1 MSAFARDD
9 QGRLCAGGMPL
20 GDIAASHGS
29 PLYVYSGDGI
39 RDDYRR
45 FAAAVAPVDGSVHF
59 ALKANSALG
68 VIGLLARHGAG
79 ADIVSGGEMARALA
93 AGIPAEKIVFS
104 GVGKSAE
111 EIGAALDAGIGQI
124 NAESPQE
131 VEAISQI
138 AAARGVQA
146 PVALRVNV
154 DVAPKTHA
162 KISTGQR
169 STKFG
174 VSTSQNEAAG
184 LYRKMAAD
192 PHIRPAGLA
201 VHIGS
206 QIMELNPFERAYSAL
221 LSFGTALRDGG
232 LEVPVLDLGGG
243 IGVDYQDGM
252 PTDFTAYGELVS
264 RLFADSGF
272 RLGFE
277 PGRSIVANNGV
288 LLTRVIYVKDG
299 DNKRFAIVDG
309 AMNDLLRPTLYE
321 AHHDI
326 RPVGPEGAIEGPA
339 DIVGPVCETGDYL
352 GLDRMMPS
360 LAAGDCLAVM
370 SSGAYG
376 AVMASSYNTRPPAG
390 EVMVLDGK
398 SISCGVGA
406 TSPNFLP
413 KKSSPTS
420 VRDRGSE
427 GAAGDRIGAHR
438 HRHRRLEPF
447 TKNNLGEKFA
457 GHRRTD
463 HAVVGL
469 YDVAAKR
476 ITACRQDRHLERRR
490 VRIDCRPVHQLAAQP
505 QCVTGIIGLQIDNL
519 QLVCLRLH
527 RQPRLVEH
535 ADQAR
540 HIGRDRGPLC
550 HRTDGNTENH
560 YEDDQRRQHSAD
572 GTPHFTGIRFG
583 HQHRRFSLP
592 DMRADRTAHRLAA
605 VANTFAVDAKHGL
618 AIRAGEK
625 HRPCVVS
632 W

>member
-174 VSTSQNEAAG
+174 VSTSQNEAAD

-206 QIMELNPFERAYSAL
+206 QILELDPFERAYSAL
-221 LSFGTALRDGG
+221 LSFGTALRDEG

-243 IGVDYQDGM
+243 IGVDYQDGT

-272 RLGFE
+272 QLGFE

-299 DNKRFAIVDG
+299 DNKRFAIVDA

-360 LAAGDCLAVM
+360 LATGDCLAVM
-370 SSGAYG
+370 SAGAYG

-390 EVMVLDGK
+390 EVMVLDGEVH
-398 SISCGVGA
+398 I
-406 TSPNFLP
+406 L
-413 KKSSPTS
+413 
-420 VRDRGSE
+420 
-427 GAAGDRIGAHR
+427 
-438 HRHRRLEPF
+438 RR
-447 TKNNLGEKFA
+447 
-457 GHRRTD
+457 RR
-463 HAVVGL
+463 
-469 YDVAAKR
+469 DVAA
-476 ITACRQDRHLERRR
+476 L
-490 VRIDCRPVHQLAAQP
+490 LAEE
-505 QCVTGIIGLQIDNL
+505 IIPD
-519 QLVCLRLH
+519 
-527 RQPRLVEH
+527 
-535 ADQAR
+535 
-540 HIGRDRGPLC
+540 
-550 HRTDGNTENH
+550 
-560 YEDDQRRQHSAD
+560 
-572 GTPHFTGIRFG
+572 FG
-583 HQHRRFSLP
+583 
-592 DMRADRTAHRLAA
+592 
-605 VANTFAVDAKHGL
+605 
-618 AIRAGEK
+618 
-625 HRPCVVS
+625 
-632 W
+632 

>member
-45 FAAAVAPVDGSVHF
+45 FAAAVAPVDGAVHF

-68 VIGLLARHGAG
+68 VIGLLARNGAG

-138 AAARGVQA
+138 AAARGMQA

-174 VSTSQNEAAG
+174 VSTSQNEAAD

-192 PHIRPAGLA
+192 PNIRPAGLA

-206 QIMELNPFERAYSAL
+206 QIMELDPFERAYTAL
-221 LSFGTALRDGG
+221 LSFGTALRDEG

-243 IGVDYQDGM
+243 IGVDYQDGT

-299 DNKRFAIVDG
+299 DNKRFAIVDA

-370 SSGAYG
+370 SAGAYG

-390 EVMVLDGK
+390 EVMVLDGD
-398 SISCGVGA
+398 VHV
-406 TSPNFLP
+406 L
-413 KKSSPTS
+413 
-420 VRDRGSE
+420 
-427 GAAGDRIGAHR
+427 
-438 HRHRRLEPF
+438 RR
-447 TKNNLGEKFA
+447 
-457 GHRRTD
+457 RR
-463 HAVVGL
+463 
-469 YDVAAKR
+469 DVAE
-476 ITACRQDRHLERRR
+476 L
-490 VRIDCRPVHQLAAQP
+490 LAEE
-505 QCVTGIIGLQIDNL
+505 IIPD
-519 QLVCLRLH
+519 
-527 RQPRLVEH
+527 
-535 ADQAR
+535 
-540 HIGRDRGPLC
+540 
-550 HRTDGNTENH
+550 
-560 YEDDQRRQHSAD
+560 
-572 GTPHFTGIRFG
+572 FG
-583 HQHRRFSLP
+583 
-592 DMRADRTAHRLAA
+592 
-605 VANTFAVDAKHGL
+605 
-618 AIRAGEK
+618 
-625 HRPCVVS
+625 
-632 W
+632 

>member
-29 PLYVYSGDGI
+29 PLYIYSGDGI

-174 VSTSQNEAAG
+174 VSTSQNEAAD

-206 QIMELNPFERAYSAL
+206 QILELDPFERAYSAL
-221 LSFGTALRDGG
+221 LSFGTALRDEG

-243 IGVDYQDGM
+243 IGVDYQDGT

-272 RLGFE
+272 QLGFE

-299 DNKRFAIVDG
+299 DNKRFAIVDA

-370 SSGAYG
+370 SAGAYG

-390 EVMVLDGK
+390 EVMVLDGEVH
-398 SISCGVGA
+398 I
-406 TSPNFLP
+406 L
-413 KKSSPTS
+413 
-420 VRDRGSE
+420 
-427 GAAGDRIGAHR
+427 
-438 HRHRRLEPF
+438 RR
-447 TKNNLGEKFA
+447 
-457 GHRRTD
+457 RR
-463 HAVVGL
+463 
-469 YDVAAKR
+469 DVAE
-476 ITACRQDRHLERRR
+476 L
-490 VRIDCRPVHQLAAQP
+490 LAEE
-505 QCVTGIIGLQIDNL
+505 IIPD
-519 QLVCLRLH
+519 
-527 RQPRLVEH
+527 
-535 ADQAR
+535 
-540 HIGRDRGPLC
+540 
-550 HRTDGNTENH
+550 
-560 YEDDQRRQHSAD
+560 
-572 GTPHFTGIRFG
+572 FG
-583 HQHRRFSLP
+583 
-592 DMRADRTAHRLAA
+592 
-605 VANTFAVDAKHGL
+605 
-618 AIRAGEK
+618 
-625 HRPCVVS
+625 
-632 W
+632 

>member
-174 VSTSQNEAAG
+174 VSTSQNEAAD

-206 QIMELNPFERAYSAL
+206 QILELDPFERAYSAL
-221 LSFGTALRDGG
+221 LSFGTALRDEG

-243 IGVDYQDGM
+243 IGVDYQDGT

-264 RLFADSGF
+264 RLFAGSGF

-299 DNKRFAIVDG
+299 DNKRFAIVDA

-370 SSGAYG
+370 SAGAYG

-390 EVMVLDGK
+390 EVMVLDGEVH
-398 SISCGVGA
+398 I
-406 TSPNFLP
+406 L
-413 KKSSPTS
+413 
-420 VRDRGSE
+420 
-427 GAAGDRIGAHR
+427 
-438 HRHRRLEPF
+438 RR
-447 TKNNLGEKFA
+447 
-457 GHRRTD
+457 RR
-463 HAVVGL
+463 
-469 YDVAAKR
+469 DVAE
-476 ITACRQDRHLERRR
+476 L
-490 VRIDCRPVHQLAAQP
+490 LAEE
-505 QCVTGIIGLQIDNL
+505 IIPD
-519 QLVCLRLH
+519 
-527 RQPRLVEH
+527 
-535 ADQAR
+535 
-540 HIGRDRGPLC
+540 
-550 HRTDGNTENH
+550 
-560 YEDDQRRQHSAD
+560 
-572 GTPHFTGIRFG
+572 FG
-583 HQHRRFSLP
+583 
-592 DMRADRTAHRLAA
+592 
-605 VANTFAVDAKHGL
+605 
-618 AIRAGEK
+618 
-625 HRPCVVS
+625 
-632 W
+632 

>member
-174 VSTSQNEAAG
+174 VSTSQNEAAD

-206 QIMELNPFERAYSAL
+206 QIMELDPFERAYSAL
-221 LSFGTALRDGG
+221 LSFGTALRDEG

-243 IGVDYQDGM
+243 IGVDYQDGT

-264 RLFADSGF
+264 RLFAGSGF

-299 DNKRFAIVDG
+299 DNKRFAIVDA

-370 SSGAYG
+370 SAGAYG

-390 EVMVLDGK
+390 EVMVLDGEVH
-398 SISCGVGA
+398 I
-406 TSPNFLP
+406 L
-413 KKSSPTS
+413 
-420 VRDRGSE
+420 
-427 GAAGDRIGAHR
+427 
-438 HRHRRLEPF
+438 RR
-447 TKNNLGEKFA
+447 
-457 GHRRTD
+457 RR
-463 HAVVGL
+463 
-469 YDVAAKR
+469 DVAE
-476 ITACRQDRHLERRR
+476 L
-490 VRIDCRPVHQLAAQP
+490 LAEE
-505 QCVTGIIGLQIDNL
+505 IIPD
-519 QLVCLRLH
+519 
-527 RQPRLVEH
+527 
-535 ADQAR
+535 
-540 HIGRDRGPLC
+540 
-550 HRTDGNTENH
+550 
-560 YEDDQRRQHSAD
+560 
-572 GTPHFTGIRFG
+572 FG
-583 HQHRRFSLP
+583 
-592 DMRADRTAHRLAA
+592 
-605 VANTFAVDAKHGL
+605 
-618 AIRAGEK
+618 
-625 HRPCVVS
+625 
-632 W
+632 

>member
-45 FAAAVAPVDGSVHF
+45 FAAAVAPVDGAVHF

-174 VSTSQNEAAG
+174 VSTSQNEAAE
-184 LYRKMAAD
+184 LYREMAAD

-206 QIMELNPFERAYSAL
+206 QIMELDPFERAYSAL
-221 LSFGTALRDGG
+221 LSFGTALRDEG

-243 IGVDYQDGM
+243 IGVDYQHGT
-252 PTDFTAYGELVS
+252 PTDFNAYGELVS

-299 DNKRFAIVDG
+299 DNKRFAIVDA

-326 RPVGPEGAIEGPA
+326 QPVGPEGPIEGPA

-370 SSGAYG
+370 SAGAYG
-376 AVMASSYNTRPPAG
+376 AVMASNYNTRPPAG
-390 EVMVLDGK
+390 EVMVLDGD
-398 SISCGVGA
+398 IHI
-406 TSPNFLP
+406 L
-413 KKSSPTS
+413 
-420 VRDRGSE
+420 
-427 GAAGDRIGAHR
+427 
-438 HRHRRLEPF
+438 RR
-447 TKNNLGEKFA
+447 
-457 GHRRTD
+457 RR
-463 HAVVGL
+463 
-469 YDVAAKR
+469 DVAE
-476 ITACRQDRHLERRR
+476 L
-490 VRIDCRPVHQLAAQP
+490 LAEE
-505 QCVTGIIGLQIDNL
+505 IIPD
-519 QLVCLRLH
+519 
-527 RQPRLVEH
+527 
-535 ADQAR
+535 
-540 HIGRDRGPLC
+540 
-550 HRTDGNTENH
+550 
-560 YEDDQRRQHSAD
+560 
-572 GTPHFTGIRFG
+572 FG
-583 HQHRRFSLP
+583 
-592 DMRADRTAHRLAA
+592 
-605 VANTFAVDAKHGL
+605 
-618 AIRAGEK
+618 
-625 HRPCVVS
+625 
-632 W
+632 

>member
-9 QGRLCAGGMPL
+9 QGQLCAGGMPL
-20 GDIAASHGS
+20 GDIATSHGS

-138 AAARGVQA
+138 AAARSVQA

-206 QIMELNPFERAYSAL
+206 QILELDPFERAYSAL
-221 LSFGTALRDGG
+221 LSFGTALRDEG

-243 IGVDYQDGM
+243 IGVDYQDGT

-272 RLGFE
+272 QLGLE

-299 DNKRFAIVDG
+299 DNKRFAIVDA

-326 RPVGPEGAIEGPA
+326 LPVGPEGAIEGPA

-370 SSGAYG
+370 SAGAYG

-390 EVMVLDGK
+390 EVMVVDGEVH
-398 SISCGVGA
+398 I
-406 TSPNFLP
+406 L
-413 KKSSPTS
+413 
-420 VRDRGSE
+420 
-427 GAAGDRIGAHR
+427 
-438 HRHRRLEPF
+438 RR
-447 TKNNLGEKFA
+447 
-457 GHRRTD
+457 RR
-463 HAVVGL
+463 
-469 YDVAAKR
+469 DVAE
-476 ITACRQDRHLERRR
+476 L
-490 VRIDCRPVHQLAAQP
+490 LAEE
-505 QCVTGIIGLQIDNL
+505 IIPD
-519 QLVCLRLH
+519 
-527 RQPRLVEH
+527 
-535 ADQAR
+535 
-540 HIGRDRGPLC
+540 
-550 HRTDGNTENH
+550 
-560 YEDDQRRQHSAD
+560 
-572 GTPHFTGIRFG
+572 FG
-583 HQHRRFSLP
+583 
-592 DMRADRTAHRLAA
+592 
-605 VANTFAVDAKHGL
+605 
-618 AIRAGEK
+618 
-625 HRPCVVS
+625 
-632 W
+632 

>member
-174 VSTSQNEAAG
+174 VSTSQNEAAD

-206 QIMELNPFERAYSAL
+206 QILELDPFERAYSAL
-221 LSFGTALRDGG
+221 LSFGTALRDEG

-243 IGVDYQDGM
+243 IGVDYQDAT
-252 PTDFTAYGELVS
+252 PTDFTTYGELVS

-272 RLGFE
+272 QLGFE

-299 DNKRFAIVDG
+299 DNKRFAIVDA

-370 SSGAYG
+370 SAGAYG

-390 EVMVLDGK
+390 EVMVLDGEVH
-398 SISCGVGA
+398 I
-406 TSPNFLP
+406 L
-413 KKSSPTS
+413 
-420 VRDRGSE
+420 
-427 GAAGDRIGAHR
+427 
-438 HRHRRLEPF
+438 RR
-447 TKNNLGEKFA
+447 
-457 GHRRTD
+457 RR
-463 HAVVGL
+463 
-469 YDVAAKR
+469 DVAE
-476 ITACRQDRHLERRR
+476 L
-490 VRIDCRPVHQLAAQP
+490 LAEE
-505 QCVTGIIGLQIDNL
+505 IIPD
-519 QLVCLRLH
+519 
-527 RQPRLVEH
+527 
-535 ADQAR
+535 
-540 HIGRDRGPLC
+540 
-550 HRTDGNTENH
+550 
-560 YEDDQRRQHSAD
+560 
-572 GTPHFTGIRFG
+572 FG
-583 HQHRRFSLP
+583 
-592 DMRADRTAHRLAA
+592 
-605 VANTFAVDAKHGL
+605 
-618 AIRAGEK
+618 
-625 HRPCVVS
+625 
-632 W
+632 

>member
-68 VIGLLARHGAG
+68 VIGLLAQHGAG

-111 EIGAALDAGIGQI
+111 EINAALDAGISQI

-206 QIMELNPFERAYSAL
+206 QITELNPFERAYSAL
-221 LSFGTALRDGG
+221 LSFGTALRDEG
-232 LEVPVLDLGGG
+232 LKVPVLDLGGG
-243 IGVDYQDGM
+243 IGVDYQDGT

-272 RLGFE
+272 QLGFE

-299 DNKRFAIVDG
+299 DNKRFAIVDA

-370 SSGAYG
+370 SAGAYG

-390 EVMVLDGK
+390 EVMVLDGEVH
-398 SISCGVGA
+398 I
-406 TSPNFLP
+406 L
-413 KKSSPTS
+413 
-420 VRDRGSE
+420 
-427 GAAGDRIGAHR
+427 
-438 HRHRRLEPF
+438 RR
-447 TKNNLGEKFA
+447 
-457 GHRRTD
+457 RR
-463 HAVVGL
+463 
-469 YDVAAKR
+469 DVAE
-476 ITACRQDRHLERRR
+476 L
-490 VRIDCRPVHQLAAQP
+490 LAEE
-505 QCVTGIIGLQIDNL
+505 IIPD
-519 QLVCLRLH
+519 
-527 RQPRLVEH
+527 
-535 ADQAR
+535 
-540 HIGRDRGPLC
+540 
-550 HRTDGNTENH
+550 
-560 YEDDQRRQHSAD
+560 
-572 GTPHFTGIRFG
+572 FG
-583 HQHRRFSLP
+583 
-592 DMRADRTAHRLAA
+592 
-605 VANTFAVDAKHGL
+605 
-618 AIRAGEK
+618 
-625 HRPCVVS
+625 
-632 W
+632 

>member
-9 QGRLCAGGMPL
+9 QGRLCAGGMSL

-29 PLYVYSGDGI
+29 PLYVYSGNGI
-39 RDDYRR
+39 LDDYRR

-111 EIGAALDAGIGQI
+111 EMGAALDAGIGQI

-174 VSTSQNEAAG
+174 VSTSQNEAAD

-206 QIMELNPFERAYSAL
+206 QILELDPFERAYSAL
-221 LSFGTALRDGG
+221 LSFGTALRDEG

-243 IGVDYQDGM
+243 IGVDYQDGT

-272 RLGFE
+272 QLGFE

-299 DNKRFAIVDG
+299 DNKRFAIVDA

-370 SSGAYG
+370 SAGAYG

-390 EVMVLDGK
+390 EVMVLDGEVH
-398 SISCGVGA
+398 I
-406 TSPNFLP
+406 L
-413 KKSSPTS
+413 
-420 VRDRGSE
+420 
-427 GAAGDRIGAHR
+427 
-438 HRHRRLEPF
+438 RR
-447 TKNNLGEKFA
+447 
-457 GHRRTD
+457 RR
-463 HAVVGL
+463 
-469 YDVAAKR
+469 DVAE
-476 ITACRQDRHLERRR
+476 L
-490 VRIDCRPVHQLAAQP
+490 LAEE
-505 QCVTGIIGLQIDNL
+505 IIPD
-519 QLVCLRLH
+519 
-527 RQPRLVEH
+527 
-535 ADQAR
+535 
-540 HIGRDRGPLC
+540 
-550 HRTDGNTENH
+550 
-560 YEDDQRRQHSAD
+560 
-572 GTPHFTGIRFG
+572 FG
-583 HQHRRFSLP
+583 
-592 DMRADRTAHRLAA
+592 
-605 VANTFAVDAKHGL
+605 
-618 AIRAGEK
+618 
-625 HRPCVVS
+625 
-632 W
+632 

>member
-1 MSAFARDD
+1 MSAFARDA

-174 VSTSQNEAAG
+174 VSTSQNEAAD

-206 QIMELNPFERAYSAL
+206 QILELDPFERAYSAL
-221 LSFGTALRDGG
+221 LSFGTALRDEG

-243 IGVDYQDGM
+243 IGVDYQDGT

-272 RLGFE
+272 QLGFE

-299 DNKRFAIVDG
+299 DNKRFAIVDA

-370 SSGAYG
+370 SAGAYG

-390 EVMVLDGK
+390 EVMVLDGEVH
-398 SISCGVGA
+398 I
-406 TSPNFLP
+406 L
-413 KKSSPTS
+413 
-420 VRDRGSE
+420 
-427 GAAGDRIGAHR
+427 
-438 HRHRRLEPF
+438 RR
-447 TKNNLGEKFA
+447 
-457 GHRRTD
+457 RR
-463 HAVVGL
+463 
-469 YDVAAKR
+469 DVAE
-476 ITACRQDRHLERRR
+476 L
-490 VRIDCRPVHQLAAQP
+490 LAEE
-505 QCVTGIIGLQIDNL
+505 IIPD
-519 QLVCLRLH
+519 
-527 RQPRLVEH
+527 
-535 ADQAR
+535 
-540 HIGRDRGPLC
+540 
-550 HRTDGNTENH
+550 
-560 YEDDQRRQHSAD
+560 
-572 GTPHFTGIRFG
+572 FG
-583 HQHRRFSLP
+583 
-592 DMRADRTAHRLAA
+592 
-605 VANTFAVDAKHGL
+605 
-618 AIRAGEK
+618 
-625 HRPCVVS
+625 
-632 W
+632 

>member
-1 MSAFARDD
+1 MSAFTRDD
-9 QGRLCAGGMPL
+9 QGRLCSGGMPL
-20 GDIAASHGS
+20 GDIAAGHGS

-68 VIGLLARHGAG
+68 VIALLAKNGAG

-138 AAARGVQA
+138 AAARGIQA

-174 VSTSQNEAAG
+174 VSTSQNEAAD

-192 PHIRPAGLA
+192 AHIRPAGLA

-206 QIMELNPFERAYSAL
+206 QIMELDPFERAYSAL
-221 LSFGTALRDGG
+221 LSFGTALREEG

-243 IGVDYQDGM
+243 IGVDYQHGT

-288 LLTRVIYVKDG
+288 LLTRVIYVKNG
-299 DNKRFAIVDG
+299 DNKRFVIVDA

-326 RPVGPEGAIEGPA
+326 RPVGPEGAVEGPA

-352 GLDRMMPS
+352 GLDRMMPA
-360 LAAGDCLAVM
+360 LVHGDCLAVM
-370 SSGAYG
+370 SAGAYG

-390 EVMVLDGK
+390 EVMVLDGEVH
-398 SISCGVGA
+398 I
-406 TSPNFLP
+406 L
-413 KKSSPTS
+413 
-420 VRDRGSE
+420 
-427 GAAGDRIGAHR
+427 
-438 HRHRRLEPF
+438 
-447 TKNNLGEKFA
+447 
-457 GHRRTD
+457 
-463 HAVVGL
+463 
-469 YDVAAKR
+469 
-476 ITACRQDRHLERRR
+476 RRR
-490 VRIDCRPVHQLAAQP
+490 RDIAELLAEEA
-505 QCVTGIIGLQIDNL
+505 V
-519 QLVCLRLH
+519 
-527 RQPRLVEH
+527 
-535 ADQAR
+535 
-540 HIGRDRGPLC
+540 
-550 HRTDGNTENH
+550 
-560 YEDDQRRQHSAD
+560 
-572 GTPHFTGIRFG
+572 
-583 HQHRRFSLP
+583 P
-592 DMRADRTAHRLAA
+592 DL
-605 VANTFAVDAKHGL
+605 G
-618 AIRAGEK
+618 
-625 HRPCVVS
+625 
-632 W
+632 

>member
-45 FAAAVAPVDGSVHF
+45 FAAAVAPIDGSVHF

-174 VSTSQNEAAG
+174 VSTSQNEAAD

-206 QIMELNPFERAYSAL
+206 QILELDPFERAYSAL
-221 LSFGTALRDGG
+221 LSFGTALRDEG

-243 IGVDYQDGM
+243 IGVDYQDGT

-272 RLGFE
+272 QLGFE

-299 DNKRFAIVDG
+299 DNKRFAIVDA

-370 SSGAYG
+370 SAGAYG

-390 EVMVLDGK
+390 EVMVLDGEVH
-398 SISCGVGA
+398 I
-406 TSPNFLP
+406 L
-413 KKSSPTS
+413 
-420 VRDRGSE
+420 
-427 GAAGDRIGAHR
+427 
-438 HRHRRLEPF
+438 RR
-447 TKNNLGEKFA
+447 
-457 GHRRTD
+457 RR
-463 HAVVGL
+463 
-469 YDVAAKR
+469 DVAE
-476 ITACRQDRHLERRR
+476 L
-490 VRIDCRPVHQLAAQP
+490 LAEE
-505 QCVTGIIGLQIDNL
+505 IIPD
-519 QLVCLRLH
+519 
-527 RQPRLVEH
+527 
-535 ADQAR
+535 
-540 HIGRDRGPLC
+540 
-550 HRTDGNTENH
+550 
-560 YEDDQRRQHSAD
+560 
-572 GTPHFTGIRFG
+572 FG
-583 HQHRRFSLP
+583 
-592 DMRADRTAHRLAA
+592 
-605 VANTFAVDAKHGL
+605 
-618 AIRAGEK
+618 
-625 HRPCVVS
+625 
-632 W
+632 

>member
-68 VIGLLARHGAG
+68 VIGLLAQHGAG

-138 AAARGVQA
+138 AEARGVQA

-174 VSTSQNEAAG
+174 VSTSQNEAAD

-206 QIMELNPFERAYSAL
+206 QLLELDPFERAYSAL
-221 LSFGTALRDGG
+221 LSFGTALRDEG

-243 IGVDYQDGM
+243 IGVDYQDGT

-299 DNKRFAIVDG
+299 DNKRFAIVDAG
-309 AMNDLLRPTLYE
+309 MNDLLRPTLYE

-370 SSGAYG
+370 SAGAYG

-390 EVMVLDGK
+390 EVMVLDGEVH
-398 SISCGVGA
+398 I
-406 TSPNFLP
+406 L
-413 KKSSPTS
+413 
-420 VRDRGSE
+420 
-427 GAAGDRIGAHR
+427 
-438 HRHRRLEPF
+438 RR
-447 TKNNLGEKFA
+447 
-457 GHRRTD
+457 RR
-463 HAVVGL
+463 
-469 YDVAAKR
+469 DVAE
-476 ITACRQDRHLERRR
+476 L
-490 VRIDCRPVHQLAAQP
+490 LAEE
-505 QCVTGIIGLQIDNL
+505 IIPD
-519 QLVCLRLH
+519 
-527 RQPRLVEH
+527 
-535 ADQAR
+535 
-540 HIGRDRGPLC
+540 
-550 HRTDGNTENH
+550 
-560 YEDDQRRQHSAD
+560 
-572 GTPHFTGIRFG
+572 FG
-583 HQHRRFSLP
+583 
-592 DMRADRTAHRLAA
+592 
-605 VANTFAVDAKHGL
+605 
-618 AIRAGEK
+618 
-625 HRPCVVS
+625 
-632 W
+632 

>member
-111 EIGAALDAGIGQI
+111 EISAALDAGISQI

-174 VSTSQNEAAG
+174 VSTSQNEAAD

-206 QIMELNPFERAYSAL
+206 QILELDPFERAYSAL
-221 LSFGTALRDGG
+221 LSFGTALRDEG

-243 IGVDYQDGM
+243 IGVDYQDGT

-264 RLFADSGF
+264 RLFAGTGF
-272 RLGFE
+272 QLGFE

-299 DNKRFAIVDG
+299 DNKRFAIVDA

-370 SSGAYG
+370 SAGAYG

-390 EVMVLDGK
+390 EVMVLDGEVH
-398 SISCGVGA
+398 I
-406 TSPNFLP
+406 L
-413 KKSSPTS
+413 
-420 VRDRGSE
+420 
-427 GAAGDRIGAHR
+427 
-438 HRHRRLEPF
+438 RR
-447 TKNNLGEKFA
+447 
-457 GHRRTD
+457 RR
-463 HAVVGL
+463 
-469 YDVAAKR
+469 DVAE
-476 ITACRQDRHLERRR
+476 L
-490 VRIDCRPVHQLAAQP
+490 LAEE
-505 QCVTGIIGLQIDNL
+505 IIPD
-519 QLVCLRLH
+519 
-527 RQPRLVEH
+527 
-535 ADQAR
+535 
-540 HIGRDRGPLC
+540 
-550 HRTDGNTENH
+550 
-560 YEDDQRRQHSAD
+560 
-572 GTPHFTGIRFG
+572 FG
-583 HQHRRFSLP
+583 
-592 DMRADRTAHRLAA
+592 
-605 VANTFAVDAKHGL
+605 
-618 AIRAGEK
+618 
-625 HRPCVVS
+625 
-632 W
+632 

>member
-174 VSTSQNEAAG
+174 VSTSQNEAAD

-206 QIMELNPFERAYSAL
+206 QILELDPFERAYSAL
-221 LSFGTALRDGG
+221 LSFGTALRDEG

-243 IGVDYQDGM
+243 IGVDYQDGT

-272 RLGFE
+272 QLGFE

-299 DNKRFAIVDG
+299 DNKRFAIVDA

-370 SSGAYG
+370 SAGAYG

-390 EVMVLDGK
+390 EVMVLDGEVH
-398 SISCGVGA
+398 I
-406 TSPNFLP
+406 L
-413 KKSSPTS
+413 
-420 VRDRGSE
+420 
-427 GAAGDRIGAHR
+427 
-438 HRHRRLEPF
+438 RR
-447 TKNNLGEKFA
+447 
-457 GHRRTD
+457 RR
-463 HAVVGL
+463 
-469 YDVAAKR
+469 DVAE
-476 ITACRQDRHLERRR
+476 L
-490 VRIDCRPVHQLAAQP
+490 LAEE
-505 QCVTGIIGLQIDNL
+505 II
-519 QLVCLRLH
+519 
-527 RQPRLVEH
+527 
-535 ADQAR
+535 
-540 HIGRDRGPLC
+540 
-550 HRTDGNTENH
+550 
-560 YEDDQRRQHSAD
+560 
-572 GTPHFTGIRFG
+572 
-583 HQHRRFSLP
+583 P
-592 DMRADRTAHRLAA
+592 D
-605 VANTFAVDAKHGL
+605 FA
-618 AIRAGEK
+618 
-625 HRPCVVS
+625 
-632 W
+632 

>member
-111 EIGAALDAGIGQI
+111 EISAALDAGIGQI

-131 VEAISQI
+131 LEAISQI

-174 VSTSQNEAAG
+174 VSTSQNEAAD

-206 QIMELNPFERAYSAL
+206 QILELDPFERAYSAL
-221 LSFGTALRDGG
+221 LSFGTALRDEG

-243 IGVDYQDGM
+243 IGVDYQDGT

-264 RLFADSGF
+264 RLFAGSGF

-299 DNKRFAIVDG
+299 DNKRFAIVDA

-370 SSGAYG
+370 SAGAYG

-390 EVMVLDGK
+390 EVMVLDDEVH
-398 SISCGVGA
+398 I
-406 TSPNFLP
+406 L
-413 KKSSPTS
+413 
-420 VRDRGSE
+420 
-427 GAAGDRIGAHR
+427 
-438 HRHRRLEPF
+438 
-447 TKNNLGEKFA
+447 
-457 GHRRTD
+457 
-463 HAVVGL
+463 
-469 YDVAAKR
+469 
-476 ITACRQDRHLERRR
+476 RRR
-490 VRIDCRPVHQLAAQP
+490 RNVAELLAEE
-505 QCVTGIIGLQIDNL
+505 IIPD
-519 QLVCLRLH
+519 
-527 RQPRLVEH
+527 
-535 ADQAR
+535 
-540 HIGRDRGPLC
+540 
-550 HRTDGNTENH
+550 
-560 YEDDQRRQHSAD
+560 
-572 GTPHFTGIRFG
+572 FG
-583 HQHRRFSLP
+583 
-592 DMRADRTAHRLAA
+592 
-605 VANTFAVDAKHGL
+605 
-618 AIRAGEK
+618 
-625 HRPCVVS
+625 
-632 W
+632 

>member
-9 QGRLCAGGMPL
+9 QGRLCAGGMSL

-174 VSTSQNEAAG
+174 VSTSQNEAAD

-206 QIMELNPFERAYSAL
+206 QILELDPFERAYSAL
-221 LSFGTALRDGG
+221 LSFGTALRDEG

-243 IGVDYQDGM
+243 IGVDYQDGT

-272 RLGFE
+272 QLGFE

-299 DNKRFAIVDG
+299 DNKRFAIVDA

-370 SSGAYG
+370 SAGAYG

-390 EVMVLDGK
+390 EVMVLDGEVH
-398 SISCGVGA
+398 I
-406 TSPNFLP
+406 L
-413 KKSSPTS
+413 
-420 VRDRGSE
+420 
-427 GAAGDRIGAHR
+427 
-438 HRHRRLEPF
+438 RR
-447 TKNNLGEKFA
+447 
-457 GHRRTD
+457 RR
-463 HAVVGL
+463 
-469 YDVAAKR
+469 DVAE
-476 ITACRQDRHLERRR
+476 L
-490 VRIDCRPVHQLAAQP
+490 LAEE
-505 QCVTGIIGLQIDNL
+505 IIPD
-519 QLVCLRLH
+519 
-527 RQPRLVEH
+527 
-535 ADQAR
+535 
-540 HIGRDRGPLC
+540 
-550 HRTDGNTENH
+550 
-560 YEDDQRRQHSAD
+560 
-572 GTPHFTGIRFG
+572 FG
-583 HQHRRFSLP
+583 
-592 DMRADRTAHRLAA
+592 
-605 VANTFAVDAKHGL
+605 
-618 AIRAGEK
+618 
-625 HRPCVVS
+625 
-632 W
+632 

>member
-174 VSTSQNEAAG
+174 VSTSQNEAAD

-206 QIMELNPFERAYSAL
+206 QILELDPFERAYSAL
-221 LSFGTALRDGG
+221 LSFGTALRDEG

-243 IGVDYQDGM
+243 IGVDYQDGT

-272 RLGFE
+272 QLGFE

-299 DNKRFAIVDG
+299 DNKRFAIVDA

-326 RPVGPEGAIEGPA
+326 RSVGPEGAIEGPA

-370 SSGAYG
+370 SAGAYG

-390 EVMVLDGK
+390 EVMVLDGEVH
-398 SISCGVGA
+398 I
-406 TSPNFLP
+406 L
-413 KKSSPTS
+413 
-420 VRDRGSE
+420 
-427 GAAGDRIGAHR
+427 
-438 HRHRRLEPF
+438 RR
-447 TKNNLGEKFA
+447 
-457 GHRRTD
+457 RR
-463 HAVVGL
+463 
-469 YDVAAKR
+469 DVAE
-476 ITACRQDRHLERRR
+476 L
-490 VRIDCRPVHQLAAQP
+490 LAEE
-505 QCVTGIIGLQIDNL
+505 IIPD
-519 QLVCLRLH
+519 
-527 RQPRLVEH
+527 
-535 ADQAR
+535 
-540 HIGRDRGPLC
+540 
-550 HRTDGNTENH
+550 
-560 YEDDQRRQHSAD
+560 
-572 GTPHFTGIRFG
+572 FG
-583 HQHRRFSLP
+583 
-592 DMRADRTAHRLAA
+592 
-605 VANTFAVDAKHGL
+605 
-618 AIRAGEK
+618 
-625 HRPCVVS
+625 
-632 W
+632 

>member
-9 QGRLCAGGMPL
+9 QGRLCARGMPL

-45 FAAAVAPVDGSVHF
+45 FAAAVAPVDGSIHF

-79 ADIVSGGEMARALA
+79 ADIGSGGEMARALA
-93 AGIPAEKIVFS
+93 AGIPAGKIVFS

-124 NAESPQE
+124 NAESPHE

-174 VSTSQNEAAG
+174 VSTSQNEAAD

-206 QIMELNPFERAYSAL
+206 QILELDPFERAYSAL
-221 LSFGTALRDGG
+221 LSFGTALRDEG

-243 IGVDYQDGM
+243 IGVDYQDGT

-272 RLGFE
+272 QLGFE

-299 DNKRFAIVDG
+299 DNKRFAIVDA

-370 SSGAYG
+370 SAGAYG

-390 EVMVLDGK
+390 EVMVLDGEVH
-398 SISCGVGA
+398 I
-406 TSPNFLP
+406 L
-413 KKSSPTS
+413 
-420 VRDRGSE
+420 
-427 GAAGDRIGAHR
+427 
-438 HRHRRLEPF
+438 RR
-447 TKNNLGEKFA
+447 
-457 GHRRTD
+457 RR
-463 HAVVGL
+463 
-469 YDVAAKR
+469 DVAE
-476 ITACRQDRHLERRR
+476 L
-490 VRIDCRPVHQLAAQP
+490 LAEE
-505 QCVTGIIGLQIDNL
+505 IIPD
-519 QLVCLRLH
+519 
-527 RQPRLVEH
+527 
-535 ADQAR
+535 
-540 HIGRDRGPLC
+540 
-550 HRTDGNTENH
+550 
-560 YEDDQRRQHSAD
+560 
-572 GTPHFTGIRFG
+572 FG
-583 HQHRRFSLP
+583 
-592 DMRADRTAHRLAA
+592 
-605 VANTFAVDAKHGL
+605 
-618 AIRAGEK
+618 
-625 HRPCVVS
+625 
-632 W
+632 

>member
-174 VSTSQNEAAG
+174 VSTSQNEAAD

-206 QIMELNPFERAYSAL
+206 QILELDPFERAYSAL
-221 LSFGTALRDGG
+221 LSFGTALRDEG

-243 IGVDYQDGM
+243 IGVDYQDGT
-252 PTDFTAYGELVS
+252 PTDFTTYGELVS

-272 RLGFE
+272 QLGFE

-299 DNKRFAIVDG
+299 DNKRFAIVDA

-370 SSGAYG
+370 SAGAYG

-390 EVMVLDGK
+390 EVMVLDDEVH
-398 SISCGVGA
+398 I
-406 TSPNFLP
+406 L
-413 KKSSPTS
+413 
-420 VRDRGSE
+420 
-427 GAAGDRIGAHR
+427 
-438 HRHRRLEPF
+438 RR
-447 TKNNLGEKFA
+447 
-457 GHRRTD
+457 RR
-463 HAVVGL
+463 
-469 YDVAAKR
+469 DVAE
-476 ITACRQDRHLERRR
+476 L
-490 VRIDCRPVHQLAAQP
+490 LAEE
-505 QCVTGIIGLQIDNL
+505 IIPD
-519 QLVCLRLH
+519 
-527 RQPRLVEH
+527 
-535 ADQAR
+535 
-540 HIGRDRGPLC
+540 
-550 HRTDGNTENH
+550 
-560 YEDDQRRQHSAD
+560 
-572 GTPHFTGIRFG
+572 FG
-583 HQHRRFSLP
+583 
-592 DMRADRTAHRLAA
+592 
-605 VANTFAVDAKHGL
+605 
-618 AIRAGEK
+618 
-625 HRPCVVS
+625 
-632 W
+632 

>member
-9 QGRLCAGGMPL
+9 QGRLCAGGMAL

-174 VSTSQNEAAG
+174 VSTSQNEAAD

-206 QIMELNPFERAYSAL
+206 QILELDPFERAYSAL
-221 LSFGTALRDGG
+221 LSFGTALRDEG

-243 IGVDYQDGM
+243 IGVDYQDGT

-299 DNKRFAIVDG
+299 DNKRFAIVDA

-352 GLDRMMPS
+352 GLGRMMPS

-370 SSGAYG
+370 SAGAYG

-390 EVMVLDGK
+390 EVMVLDGEVH
-398 SISCGVGA
+398 I
-406 TSPNFLP
+406 L
-413 KKSSPTS
+413 
-420 VRDRGSE
+420 
-427 GAAGDRIGAHR
+427 
-438 HRHRRLEPF
+438 RR
-447 TKNNLGEKFA
+447 
-457 GHRRTD
+457 RR
-463 HAVVGL
+463 
-469 YDVAAKR
+469 DVAE
-476 ITACRQDRHLERRR
+476 L
-490 VRIDCRPVHQLAAQP
+490 LAEE
-505 QCVTGIIGLQIDNL
+505 IIPD
-519 QLVCLRLH
+519 
-527 RQPRLVEH
+527 
-535 ADQAR
+535 
-540 HIGRDRGPLC
+540 
-550 HRTDGNTENH
+550 
-560 YEDDQRRQHSAD
+560 
-572 GTPHFTGIRFG
+572 FG
-583 HQHRRFSLP
+583 
-592 DMRADRTAHRLAA
+592 
-605 VANTFAVDAKHGL
+605 
-618 AIRAGEK
+618 
-625 HRPCVVS
+625 
-632 W
+632 

>member
-1 MSAFARDD
+1 MS
-9 QGRLCAGGMPL
+9 L
-20 GDIAASHGS
+20 GDIAATHGS
-29 PLYVYSGDGI
+29 PLYVYSGNGI
-39 RDDYRR
+39 LDDYRR

-111 EIGAALDAGIGQI
+111 EIGAALAAGIGQV

-174 VSTSQNEAAG
+174 VSTSQNEAAD

-206 QIMELNPFERAYSAL
+206 QILELDPFERAYSAL
-221 LSFGTALRDGG
+221 LSFGTALRNEG

-243 IGVDYQDGM
+243 IGVDYQDGT

-272 RLGFE
+272 QLGFE

-299 DNKRFAIVDG
+299 DNKRFAIVDA

-326 RPVGPEGAIEGPA
+326 QPVGPEGAIEGPA

-370 SSGAYG
+370 SAGAYG

-390 EVMVLDGK
+390 EVVVLDGEVH
-398 SISCGVGA
+398 I
-406 TSPNFLP
+406 L
-413 KKSSPTS
+413 
-420 VRDRGSE
+420 
-427 GAAGDRIGAHR
+427 
-438 HRHRRLEPF
+438 RR
-447 TKNNLGEKFA
+447 
-457 GHRRTD
+457 RR
-463 HAVVGL
+463 
-469 YDVAAKR
+469 DVAE
-476 ITACRQDRHLERRR
+476 L
-490 VRIDCRPVHQLAAQP
+490 LAEE
-505 QCVTGIIGLQIDNL
+505 IIPD
-519 QLVCLRLH
+519 
-527 RQPRLVEH
+527 
-535 ADQAR
+535 
-540 HIGRDRGPLC
+540 
-550 HRTDGNTENH
+550 
-560 YEDDQRRQHSAD
+560 
-572 GTPHFTGIRFG
+572 FG
-583 HQHRRFSLP
+583 
-592 DMRADRTAHRLAA
+592 
-605 VANTFAVDAKHGL
+605 
-618 AIRAGEK
+618 
-625 HRPCVVS
+625 
-632 W
+632 

>member
-206 QIMELNPFERAYSAL
+206 QIMELDPFERAYSAL
-221 LSFGTALRDGG
+221 LSFGTALRDEG

-243 IGVDYQDGM
+243 IGVDYQDGT

-299 DNKRFAIVDG
+299 DNKRFAIVDA

-370 SSGAYG
+370 SAGAYG

-390 EVMVLDGK
+390 EVMVLDGEVH
-398 SISCGVGA
+398 I
-406 TSPNFLP
+406 L
-413 KKSSPTS
+413 
-420 VRDRGSE
+420 
-427 GAAGDRIGAHR
+427 
-438 HRHRRLEPF
+438 RR
-447 TKNNLGEKFA
+447 
-457 GHRRTD
+457 RR
-463 HAVVGL
+463 
-469 YDVAAKR
+469 DVAE
-476 ITACRQDRHLERRR
+476 L
-490 VRIDCRPVHQLAAQP
+490 LAEE
-505 QCVTGIIGLQIDNL
+505 IIPD
-519 QLVCLRLH
+519 
-527 RQPRLVEH
+527 
-535 ADQAR
+535 
-540 HIGRDRGPLC
+540 
-550 HRTDGNTENH
+550 
-560 YEDDQRRQHSAD
+560 
-572 GTPHFTGIRFG
+572 FG
-583 HQHRRFSLP
+583 
-592 DMRADRTAHRLAA
+592 
-605 VANTFAVDAKHGL
+605 
-618 AIRAGEK
+618 
-625 HRPCVVS
+625 
-632 W
+632 

>member
-1 MSAFARDD
+1 MSAFTRDD
-9 QGRLCAGGMPL
+9 QGRLCSGGMPL
-20 GDIAASHGS
+20 GDIAAGHGS

-68 VIGLLARHGAG
+68 VIALLAKNGAG

-93 AGIPAEKIVFS
+93 AGIPAENIVFS

-111 EIGAALDAGIGQI
+111 EIGAALDASIGQI

-138 AAARGVQA
+138 AAARGIRA

-174 VSTSQNEAAG
+174 VSTSQNEAAD

-192 PHIRPAGLA
+192 AHIRPAGLA

-206 QIMELNPFERAYSAL
+206 QIMELDPFERAYSAL
-221 LSFGTALRDGG
+221 LSFGTALREEG

-243 IGVDYQDGM
+243 IGVDYQHGT

-299 DNKRFAIVDG
+299 DNKRFVIVDA

-326 RPVGPEGAIEGPA
+326 RPVGPEGAVEGPA

-352 GLDRMMPS
+352 GLDRMMPA
-360 LAAGDCLAVM
+360 LVHGDCLAVM
-370 SSGAYG
+370 SAGAYG

-390 EVMVLDGK
+390 EVMVLDGEVH
-398 SISCGVGA
+398 I
-406 TSPNFLP
+406 L
-413 KKSSPTS
+413 
-420 VRDRGSE
+420 
-427 GAAGDRIGAHR
+427 
-438 HRHRRLEPF
+438 
-447 TKNNLGEKFA
+447 
-457 GHRRTD
+457 
-463 HAVVGL
+463 
-469 YDVAAKR
+469 
-476 ITACRQDRHLERRR
+476 RRR
-490 VRIDCRPVHQLAAQP
+490 RDIAELLAEEA
-505 QCVTGIIGLQIDNL
+505 V
-519 QLVCLRLH
+519 
-527 RQPRLVEH
+527 
-535 ADQAR
+535 
-540 HIGRDRGPLC
+540 
-550 HRTDGNTENH
+550 
-560 YEDDQRRQHSAD
+560 
-572 GTPHFTGIRFG
+572 
-583 HQHRRFSLP
+583 P
-592 DMRADRTAHRLAA
+592 DL
-605 VANTFAVDAKHGL
+605 G
-618 AIRAGEK
+618 
-625 HRPCVVS
+625 
-632 W
+632 

>member
-174 VSTSQNEAAG
+174 VSTSQNEAAD

-206 QIMELNPFERAYSAL
+206 QILELDPFERAYSAL
-221 LSFGTALRDGG
+221 LSFGTALRDEG

-243 IGVDYQDGM
+243 IGVDYQDGT

-264 RLFADSGF
+264 RLFAGSGF
-272 RLGFE
+272 QLGFE

-299 DNKRFAIVDG
+299 DNKRFAIVDA

-326 RPVGPEGAIEGPA
+326 QPVGPEGAIEGPA

-370 SSGAYG
+370 SAGAYG

-390 EVMVLDGK
+390 EVMVLDGEVH
-398 SISCGVGA
+398 I
-406 TSPNFLP
+406 L
-413 KKSSPTS
+413 
-420 VRDRGSE
+420 
-427 GAAGDRIGAHR
+427 
-438 HRHRRLEPF
+438 RR
-447 TKNNLGEKFA
+447 
-457 GHRRTD
+457 RR
-463 HAVVGL
+463 
-469 YDVAAKR
+469 DVAE
-476 ITACRQDRHLERRR
+476 L
-490 VRIDCRPVHQLAAQP
+490 LAEE
-505 QCVTGIIGLQIDNL
+505 IIPD
-519 QLVCLRLH
+519 
-527 RQPRLVEH
+527 
-535 ADQAR
+535 
-540 HIGRDRGPLC
+540 
-550 HRTDGNTENH
+550 
-560 YEDDQRRQHSAD
+560 
-572 GTPHFTGIRFG
+572 FG
-583 HQHRRFSLP
+583 
-592 DMRADRTAHRLAA
+592 
-605 VANTFAVDAKHGL
+605 
-618 AIRAGEK
+618 
-625 HRPCVVS
+625 
-632 W
+632 

>member
-68 VIGLLARHGAG
+68 VIGLLAQHGAG
-79 ADIVSGGEMARALA
+79 ADIVSSGEMARALA

-174 VSTSQNEAAG
+174 VSTSQNEAAD

-206 QIMELNPFERAYSAL
+206 QILELDPFERAYSAL
-221 LSFGTALRDGG
+221 LSFGTALRDEG

-243 IGVDYQDGM
+243 IGVDYQDGT

-264 RLFADSGF
+264 RLFAGSGF

-299 DNKRFAIVDG
+299 DNKRFAIVDA

-370 SSGAYG
+370 SAGAYG

-390 EVMVLDGK
+390 EVMVLDGEVH
-398 SISCGVGA
+398 I
-406 TSPNFLP
+406 L
-413 KKSSPTS
+413 
-420 VRDRGSE
+420 
-427 GAAGDRIGAHR
+427 
-438 HRHRRLEPF
+438 RR
-447 TKNNLGEKFA
+447 
-457 GHRRTD
+457 RR
-463 HAVVGL
+463 
-469 YDVAAKR
+469 DVAE
-476 ITACRQDRHLERRR
+476 L
-490 VRIDCRPVHQLAAQP
+490 LAEE
-505 QCVTGIIGLQIDNL
+505 IIPD
-519 QLVCLRLH
+519 
-527 RQPRLVEH
+527 
-535 ADQAR
+535 
-540 HIGRDRGPLC
+540 
-550 HRTDGNTENH
+550 
-560 YEDDQRRQHSAD
+560 
-572 GTPHFTGIRFG
+572 FG
-583 HQHRRFSLP
+583 
-592 DMRADRTAHRLAA
+592 
-605 VANTFAVDAKHGL
+605 
-618 AIRAGEK
+618 
-625 HRPCVVS
+625 
-632 W
+632 